1 MYEDFVAHLRDEAG
15 ALDYGGWVATAC
27 DYERAANIIEELS
40 AKLSA
45 YEKTGVKPEEVDT
58 LARTISKQRMALGF
72 STVEEFQSFLDKMIE
87 DEYKARVKQMLQ
99 NPMSCPIEVLPLE
112 IHLSAPFEDQDWSA
126 CWVRNE

>member
-45 YEKTGVKPEEVDT
+45 YEKTGVKPEEIDT
-58 LARTISKQRMALGF
+58 LARTLSKARMALAL
-72 STVEEFQSFLDKMIE
+72 STSREFQQFLDKMIE
-87 DEYKARVKQMLQ
+87 DEYKARVKRMLQ
-99 NPMSCPIEVLPLE
+99 NPMSCQIGVLPLE

-126 CWVRNE
+126 CWVRDE